1 MITSYN
7 RIAGQSVKRLAALS
21 DGIFGVAMTLLAI
34 DLRVSAR
41 ELIHYEHDLRHEL
54 FVLSPEVLVY
64 LMSFLTLGIFWVG
77 QQSQLNHLRRSDV
90 RLTWI
95 HLAFLFAVTLMPF
108 STKLLGA
115 HHAYRTALLEYWGN
129 ILIFGATLY
138 AGWGYATRAGLVKND
153 ISPEVPAAVCRRII
167 IGQFWYAFG
176 ALLCFFSTYL
186 SMLVIISVQLFYILS
201 PWLRLRST
209 SDARTPP
216 DTP

>member
-1 MITSYN
+1 
-7 RIAGQSVKRLAALS
+7 
-21 DGIFGVAMTLLAI
+21 
-34 DLRVSAR
+34 
-41 ELIHYEHDLRHEL
+41 
-54 FVLSPEVLVY
+54 
-64 LMSFLTLGIFWVG
+64 MSFLILGIFWVS

-129 ILIFGATLY
+129 ILIFGTTLY
-138 AGWGYATRAGLVKND
+138 ASWGYATRAGLIKND
-153 ISPEVPAAVCRRII
+153 IPAAVCRRII

-209 SDARTPP
+209 SDAPTPP

>member
-7 RIAGQSVKRLAALS
+7 RIAGQSVERLAALS

-54 FVLSPEVLVY
+54 FALSPDVLVY

-95 HLAFLFAVTLMPF
+95 HLAFLFAVTFMPF

-115 HHAYRTALLEYWGN
+115 HHAYRTALLGYWGN

-138 AGWGYATRAGLVKND
+138 ASWGYALAPDWSKTTSLPKSLPPSV
-153 ISPEVPAAVCRRII
+153 AASSSANSGTLAARC
-167 IGQFWYAFG
+167 FAFS
-176 ALLCFFSTYL
+176 A
-186 SMLVIISVQLFYILS
+186 
-201 PWLRLRST
+201 PT
-209 SDARTPP
+209 SACS
-216 DTP
+216 